1 MEKKK
6 LKCIQVYPLKLT
18 TLLITEFQSSQ
29 ELTTTTSWIQGKFPI
44 KIWGLSWRTAWIWRG
59 CSCWKTAATSSPT
72 PTTSPSINEMLK
84 GYFFQKLVE
93 LNELRN
99 GNFQGWFSRC
109 IFEVVIKSLKSKK
122 KVFQV
127 FQAKNF
133 LIKKFKYIYRV
144 TTLTYSSAHQHSFS
158 LHQVSFSYLLICSVN
173 CAHFKFHSQSTNF
186 FVSHFN

>member
-109 IFEVVIKSLKSKK
+109 IFEVVIKYAKIKK
-122 KVFQV
+122 KYFKCFKLKIFSSKSSSTSIGWQPWHIRLLTNIR
-127 FQAKNF
+127 FHC
-133 LIKKFKYIYRV
+133 IKYHFRICWFV
-144 TTLTYSSAHQHSFS
+144 
-158 LHQVSFSYLLICSVN
+158 LLIVHILS
-173 CAHFKFHSQSTNF
+173 STHRVQTF
-186 FVSHFN
+186 L